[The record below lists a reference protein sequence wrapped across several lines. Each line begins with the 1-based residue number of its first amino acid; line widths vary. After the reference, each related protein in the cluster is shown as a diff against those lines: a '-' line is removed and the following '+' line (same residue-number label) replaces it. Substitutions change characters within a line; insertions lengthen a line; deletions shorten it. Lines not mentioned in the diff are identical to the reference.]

1 MGWENAPAHVC
12 KGGDARGLAF
22 CCPPVKPCPVLSKLN
37 EINLDPQEFIK
48 IKEDFAKKTEL
59 GKGTG
64 TCFGSLV
71 WCCKATKPC
80 PLRDSV
86 LRSIKLSTDDY
97 MTLKKQLADEIMSHV
112 NVSKES
118 LPDDEIQSL
127 AITFGISF
135 EDAKIALEESNNDM
149 KTAIKNLRLKNL

>member
-1 MGWENAPAHVC
+1 
-12 KGGDARGLAF
+12 
-22 CCPPVKPCPVLSKLN
+22 
-37 EINLDPQEFIK
+37 
-48 IKEDFAKKTEL
+48 
-59 GKGTG
+59 
-64 TCFGSLV
+64 
-71 WCCKATKPC
+71 
-80 PLRDSV
+80 
-86 LRSIKLSTDDY
+86 
-97 MTLKKQLADEIMSHV
+97 MSHV